1 MGAAESSTASTA
13 PTRGLLL
20 FARAR
25 LLELVVVDE
34 TIDIDEVEALLKKL
48 GPSVS
53 KAPADMLH
61 YTCRGLL
68 DANMVALGR
77 LAMHQPNGM
86 TELISIN
93 LAHNSIGD
101 SGAAALGRAMAS
113 GSPALRR
120 LQLHENR
127 IGDAGLTALAQSM
140 RPDGASSLQ
149 LVRVDFNRIGDAGFE
164 ALAEAW
170 AENGG
175 AEMLELA
182 AAGNEVT
189 GRGFAAMIA
198 VLHNAP
204 RLRSLAFGSSSGGN
218 RIGDEGVETLVR
230 ALREQPLA
238 RQHGVL
244 SINLKEN
251 SLSLG
256 GEEQLAAALKREANA
271 SIAVTF
277 RSLASRRLQP
287 IGGLSASIAVAPA
300 SNAPTKMPWSAESA
314 PSHAPPLVLEHAP
327 WASPSADGLTC

>member
-1 MGAAESSTASTA
+1 MGRYQTFAENRACMGAAQSSASTAS
-13 PTRGLLL
+13 TRGLLL
-20 FARAR
+20 VARDR
-25 LLELVVVDE
+25 LVELADGDE

-48 GPSVS
+48 GPYVS

-68 DANMVALGR
+68 NANMVALGR
-77 LAMHQPNGM
+77 LVVHQPNGM
-86 TELISIN
+86 TGLISIN

-101 SGAAALGRAMAS
+101 SGAVALGKAMAS
-113 GSPALRR
+113 GSPTLRR

-127 IGDAGLTALAQSM
+127 IGDAGFAALAQSM
-140 RPDGASSLQ
+140 RPDGASALQ
-149 LVRVDFNRIGDAGFE
+149 LLRVDFNRIGDVGFE

-218 RIGDEGVETLVR
+218 RIGDDGVEALVR
-230 ALREQPLA
+230 ALREQQFA

-251 SLSLG
+251 SLSLD
-256 GEEQLAAALKREANA
+256 GEELLAAALSWEANA
-271 SIAVTF
+271 SIAVSF
-277 RSLASRRLQP
+277 RSHRSWRLKP
-287 IGGLSASIAVAPA
+287 MGGSSAIIAGAPA
-300 SNAPTKMPWSAESA
+300 AET
-314 PSHAPPLVLEHAP
+314 AP